1 MTYYKVN
8 EIDTFQYVKLPKE
21 LFKNERYRSLSLG
34 ARVTYAFLRD
44 RLTLSQMNGWCDH
57 DGNVFLLYGRTE
69 LADDLGVSARTAG
82 SYMAEL
88 VKVGL
93 IYEERQGQGKPN
105 RIYVCKMELR
115 PVQEFQTG
123 KKLTS
128 RAEEVEL
135 SQNGKNFTSK
145 HENSSLLNRKKLRP
159 NKTERNKTEKI
170 HTDTVPT
177 PSATAVTVEEI
188 SATTDH
194 GKHSEEFVPSFME
207 QPSKFVK
214 GKVRKKAGVDE
225 VVAEAME
232 KSVKV
237 REQKMRKTPVSVP
250 KEKKPRKVPQN
261 CHTLLKYFGQR
272 FYDTFEDQ
280 APLVAGKDQKHLKDL
295 IDHYGYDTT
304 RQMVDWMFDNWHIF
318 RREKKIQGVPTV
330 GLLYGFRAYLQ
341 EKIMYTKEENTFE
354 DSAW

>member
-194 GKHSEEFVPSFME
+194 GKHREEFVPSFME